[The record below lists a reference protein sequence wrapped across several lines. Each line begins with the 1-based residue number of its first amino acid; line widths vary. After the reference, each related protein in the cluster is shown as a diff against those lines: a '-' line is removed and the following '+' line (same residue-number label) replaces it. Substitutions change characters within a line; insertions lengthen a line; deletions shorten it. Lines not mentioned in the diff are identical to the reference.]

1 MRLACKC
8 PCMTNAEKVAILERI
23 ERESAPIVRQE
34 AHMSHEELLRA
45 EGYDEA
51 MSDVREMLNDLR
63 RMLDL

>member
-1 MRLACKC
+1 MAS
-8 PCMTNAEKVAILERI
+8 MSTTAAEKVTILERI

-34 AHMSHEELLRA
+34 ARMSHEELLRA

-51 MSDVREMLNDLR
+51 MSDAREMLNDLR

>member
-1 MRLACKC
+1 MSTTA
-8 PCMTNAEKVAILERI
+8 AEKVAILERI

-34 AHMSHEELLRA
+34 AQMSHEELLRA